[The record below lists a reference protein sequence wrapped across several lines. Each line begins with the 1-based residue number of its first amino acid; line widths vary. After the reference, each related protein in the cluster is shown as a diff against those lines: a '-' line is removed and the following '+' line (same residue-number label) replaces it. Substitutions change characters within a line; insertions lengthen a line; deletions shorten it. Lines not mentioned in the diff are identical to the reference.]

1 MRLAC
6 ILSLV
11 ATGAVAQDCPTAE
24 DLDDGI
30 RLTRVDPYFSVV
42 MTRDEDDL
50 SEARV
55 MTRDGLPEAVSTRYA
70 HALTVTHREGAGGT
84 LSLDYA
90 RDTSGLDQLPGPRS
104 WSSAVTLRTGDEVL
118 NTGTYTAQLSGLGKA
133 EIGECSYTVWRVNEV
148 LQLDGMAPMTFEKS
162 YAPDLGLVLGSI
174 QLDPQGAPLGSVFF
188 DEITAE

>member
-24 DLDDGI
+24 DLDEGI
-30 RLTRVDPYFSVV
+30 RLTRFDPHFSIV
-42 MTRDEDDL
+42 MKREDDGL

-55 MTRDGLPEAVSTRYA
+55 LTRNGTPEQVSTRYG
-70 HALTVTHREGAGGT
+70 HALTVTHRDGGGGT
-84 LSLDYA
+84 LELDYA
-90 RDTSGLDQLPGPRS
+90 KDTRELDQLPGPRN
-104 WSSAVTLRTGDEVL
+104 WTSAVTLRSGNEVL
-118 NTGTYTAQLSGLGKA
+118 NTGTYSAQLSGLGEA

-148 LQLDGMAPMTFEKS
+148 LQLDGMAPMAFEKS